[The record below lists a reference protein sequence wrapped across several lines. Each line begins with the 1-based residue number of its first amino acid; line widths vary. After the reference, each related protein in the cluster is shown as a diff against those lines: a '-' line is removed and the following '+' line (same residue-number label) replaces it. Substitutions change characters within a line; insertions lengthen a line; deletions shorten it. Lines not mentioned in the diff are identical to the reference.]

1 MTKNYILNYKR
12 RNVVLQVID
21 YQRCSFVVN
30 VVGQKRPYFFD
41 FAKMATV
48 KLKVTSKM
56 LADFVRWKY
65 PPDVDGVLM
74 VRSDILGRLL
84 VAHCRV
90 SPLPVASGKDWLTLS
105 LPKGDAAKNLE
116 NKWLYYNAG
125 DVAALNMAI
134 SAVFELDFSGYYR
147 KGESLGI
154 RKKDIVQSY
163 IISRKLFSI
172 DNFDALHKR
181 VYRRG
186 QTTFRGM
193 TDKLLRKLYYI
204 DESIDFKA
212 LEDYDKNH

>member
-1 MTKNYILNYKR
+1 M
-12 RNVVLQVID
+12 QVID
-21 YQRCSFVVN
+21 YQQCSFVVD

-48 KLKVTSKM
+48 KLKVNSKM
-56 LADFVRWKY
+56 HEDFLRWRY
-65 PPDVDGVLM
+65 QPDESGALTI
-74 VRSDILGRLL
+74 RSDLLGRLL
-84 VAHCRV
+84 VAHCRA
-90 SPLPVASGKDWLTLS
+90 SPPVASGKDWLTLS

-186 QTTFRGM
+186 QTTFRDM